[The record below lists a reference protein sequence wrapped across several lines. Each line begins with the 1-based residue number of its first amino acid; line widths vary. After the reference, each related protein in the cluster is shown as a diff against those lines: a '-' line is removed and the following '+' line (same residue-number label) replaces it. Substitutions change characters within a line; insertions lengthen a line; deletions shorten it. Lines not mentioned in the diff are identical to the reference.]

1 MEDKIENI
9 DAVLM
14 YWKESSDQNF
24 NTMRHL
30 LEAKDYSWALFMGH
44 LVIEK
49 LLKAIYVKKHQ
60 RHSIFSH
67 DLLRLADK
75 ISLKLTDEQM
85 DWLDE
90 ISTYNLNAR
99 YDNYKQDFQKMC
111 TEEFT
116 LDRINR
122 IKILRLWLIKQ
133 L

>member
-1 MEDKIENI
+1 MDDKIENI
-9 DAVLM
+9 DAVLN
-14 YWKESSDQNF
+14 YCKESSAQNF
-24 NTMRHL
+24 DTMQHL
-30 LEAKDYSWALFMGH
+30 FEAKDYSWALFLGH

-122 IKILRLWLIKQ
+122 IKILSC
-133 L
+133 

>member
-1 MEDKIENI
+1 M
-9 DAVLM
+9 V
-14 YWKESSDQNF
+14 
-24 NTMRHL
+24 T
-30 LEAKDYSWALFMGH
+30 
-44 LVIEK
+44 EK
-49 LLKAIYVKKHQ
+49 LLKAIYVKKTSKAL
-60 RHSIFSH
+60 RFSH
-67 DLLRLADK
+67 DLLRLVDK

-122 IKILRLWLIKQ
+122 IKILKLWLIKQ